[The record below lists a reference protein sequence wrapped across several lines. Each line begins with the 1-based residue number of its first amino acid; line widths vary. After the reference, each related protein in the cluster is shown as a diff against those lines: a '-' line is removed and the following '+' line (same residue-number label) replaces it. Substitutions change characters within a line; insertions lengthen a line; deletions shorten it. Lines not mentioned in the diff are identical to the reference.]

1 MLQLV
6 QRKIKTNMY
15 THIDHQEY
23 RHIEINFKID
33 IKLINSHRVIIKCL
47 FSRQSYLLFYGQE
60 SFEFCQYSTTYP
72 VV

>member
-33 IKLINSHRVIIKCL
+33 IKLKKKKRSSEEGLQVCKGMKKQPRCHRK
-47 FSRQSYLLFYGQE
+47 E
-60 SFEFCQYSTTYP
+60 NTDTEA
-72 VV
+72 